1 MSPLEDG
8 TVFSRTSFRRDH
20 RAQLVTRLVRAALA
34 ANPSRL
40 SAGGA
45 VLAVPTS
52 DALCRAGMSSRD
64 LHSIDVDR
72 TALAR
77 PHRLVPT
84 TPDPASTGDRLKC
97 RLDETR
103 APSAGFST
111 APLSGSQRLRFA
123 RLFEGVRGV
132 TCTLS
137 PAGLGHPVE
146 VTRRHLL
153 LLSALGGWNPFSFEV
168 GRPSS
173 WRTDKMP
180 LSDFCNRLPTRASAR
195 RSTLETQ
202 PRPGFPRTDGR
213 ETDALPFLGRG
224 AGAGPTRPKPNDP
237 CLE

>member
-1 MSPLEDG
+1 LTGFGSPWGRPLQPPRASPPRLPSRRCIDRSKPTSSRWIAQFARAMSPLEDG

-77 PHRLVPT
+77 PHQLVPT

-103 APSAGFST
+103 APSAGF
-111 APLSGSQRLRFA
+111 RLR
-123 RLFEGVRGV
+123 
-132 TCTLS
+132 
-137 PAGLGHPVE
+137 
-146 VTRRHLL
+146 
-153 LLSALGGWNPFSFEV
+153 PF
-168 GRPSS
+168 RD
-173 WRTDKMP
+173 R
-180 LSDFCNRLPTRASAR
+180 SDYASHAF
-195 RSTLETQ
+195 S
-202 PRPGFPRTDGR
+202 R
-213 ETDALPFLGRG
+213 E
-224 AGAGPTRPKPNDP
+224 
-237 CLE
+237 